1 MKNQPPKIRK
11 SLENRGFALIVTISL
26 MVLLTLIAVGML
38 TLSSISLRQSGASA
52 AMAVAQNNARLALFL
67 ALGELQAQAGP
78 DQRVTGVADLAGTE
92 TGAALKAGEAPKNQL
107 SVNNVD
113 KGLTAVQPGTRYW
126 TGVWERYVAT
136 PATDDPA
143 KEIFTKTPS
152 ANIRQWLVSGNESLS
167 SQNRITPKVSTY
179 AVNADGSVSDAKKA
193 VVLVGE
199 GSAGK
204 PSKDT
209 VERYVAVP
217 LVPIQGKS
225 GKPEGRYAWWV
236 GDEGVK
242 ARINT
247 DQTVKDGAG
256 YTSLPAQRRG
266 WESVD
271 GFSSYPI
278 SSSPQQSELPKVT
291 TLAQTELLIPALGQ
305 NIGDATPLQAA
316 FHSATTDSMSVI
328 ADTLVGGTK
337 IDLSTILASDL
348 PTAKPTNAAN
358 VANYP
363 VRNGKIIHSASGYPG
378 YYLKAPV
385 WDTIK
390 KFHDQYSSLNAGKL
404 LVSAPSSNLLP
415 AIAPVVTDF
424 RILYGARIV
433 PNGPAASATQFRVN
447 PCAKVAIAIANP
459 YSVPLRWDKNL
470 EFRVINQTPS
480 GNRPSRIWPLG
491 GWDGP
496 AYLPHDYSEKA
507 VFQSGLMRIPPNTL
521 EPGEAR
527 AYTIPGPVIH
537 PGNSFTV
544 DLAPFATSQPF
555 NLDNSIEFRLPDASN
570 PLRNPT
576 ITMDVRESMQ
586 TSLIKLEVKLQGSS
600 RALRS
605 IERFELD
612 NGYFVPN
619 TRYLDLGQCR
629 QMTRPIPLMLY
640 SYQLSQPGADY
651 KQLMPGGYEMG
662 QRASTMRT
670 FADFN
675 VAAAVVTKPI
685 ASYNPPPYFC
695 ESNDSISLLPGTA
708 PGGDTGQGFT
718 RNLVADPLPWGRAPN
733 GSPKTV
739 LFTIPEQITSL
750 AQLQHTDLTGDT
762 GAAPYSTQYASV
774 SHQPGNAFGN
784 SYATPFVKRQ
794 NTMQSRTDYEL
805 TGANLTSVTNY
816 SRRYFDI
823 SYLLNASLWD
833 SYFLST
839 LPKSGANPQPQIPAI
854 IRRDGSDSPDLRDPV
869 LAATKLMINGGFN
882 VNSTDKNAWK
892 AFLASAKHFKHKK
905 DSGSPA
911 TAAFPRSL
919 EQASASADPP
929 TGTAEDSFA
938 GFRRLT
944 DPQLDALAEEITR
957 QVRLRGPFISLSHFV
972 NRAIATL
979 DKQPA
984 LSRAGALQLA
994 LDESGANINFA
1005 GNKSSFSSSGFSV
1018 SADAVTLRE
1027 KSGRPRA
1034 DMDGSY
1040 TSSGERPAD
1049 ANSSEP
1055 DWAASSRDRN
1065 WGAVASIVTDRKM
1078 LSDAKYKPEQGYR
1091 STGIP
1096 GWLTQADVLQ
1106 VIGPSITARSD
1117 TFRIRSYGEA
1127 LDAQGKTIA
1136 KAYCEATVQRIPD
1149 YVDPAN
1155 VPSDR
1160 DDPSP
1165 TGKKVLSDLN
1175 KTYGRQF
1182 KIVSFRWLSP
1192 LEV

>member
-1 MKNQPPKIRK
+1 MKNLNPETRDLLK
-11 SLENRGFALIVTISL
+11 NRGFALVVTLSL
-26 MVLLTLIAVGML
+26 MVLLTLIAVGLL
-38 TLSSISLRQSGASA
+38 TLSTIALRQAGASS

-67 ALGELQAQAGP
+67 ALGELQSQAGP
-78 DQRVTGVADLAGTE
+78 DRRVTGVADLACDEMGLPLNP
-92 TGAALKAGEAPKNQL
+92 GASPKNQQ
-107 SVNNVD
+107 SVDGVD
-113 KGLTAVQPGTRYW
+113 KGLTSVQPGTRYW
-126 TGVWERYVAT
+126 TGVWESKS
-136 PATDDPA
+136 TDPF

-152 ANIRQWLVSGNESLS
+152 PEIRQWLVSGNESLS
-167 SQNRITPKVSTY
+167 AQNRITPNDSTY
-179 AVNADGSVSDAKKA
+179 AVNSDGSTSDAAKS

-199 GSAGK
+199 GTAGD
-204 PSKDT
+204 PSTATLD
-209 VERYVAVP
+209 RYVAVP
-217 LVPIQGKS
+217 LVPIKGKNN
-225 GKPEGRYAWWV
+225 KIEGRYGWWI

-242 ARINT
+242 ARINM
-247 DQTVKDGAG
+247 DQTIKDGSR

-271 GFSSYPI
+271 GFSAYPI
-278 SSSPQQSELPKVT
+278 STSPLQSELPKVT
-291 TLAQTELLIPALGQ
+291 SLPQSELLISSLGQ
-305 NIGDATPLQAA
+305 KSGGVTPLQAA
-316 FHSATTDSMSVI
+316 FHSATADSRAVI

-337 IDLSTILASDL
+337 IDLSSILTSDL
-348 PTAKPTNAAN
+348 PSSKPANAPN

-363 VRNGKIIHSASGYPG
+363 VKNGKIIPGVSGYPG
-378 YYLKAPV
+378 SYLRAPV

-390 KFHDQYSSLNAGKL
+390 KFHDQHGLLSAGNL
-404 LVSAPSSNLLP
+404 LVSAPTNNVSP
-415 AIAPVVTDF
+415 AVAPIVTDF
-424 RILYGARIV
+424 RILYGAKIV
-433 PNGPAASATQFRVN
+433 PNGPPTTATQFRVN

-459 YSVPLRWDKNL
+459 YSVPLRWDRNL

-480 GNRPSRIWPLG
+480 NNYPSRIWPLG
-491 GWDGP
+491 SERGP
-496 AYLPHDYSEKA
+496 AFLPRDGSERA
-507 VFQSGLMRIPPNTL
+507 VFQNAVLRIRADKL
-521 EPGEAR
+521 APGEAR
-527 AYTIPGPVIH
+527 AYTIAGPVVH
-537 PGNSFTV
+537 EGMGFTANLESFG
-544 DLAPFATSQPF
+544 SSKPF
-555 NLDNSIEFRLPDASN
+555 NFENCIEFKLADAEN
-570 PLRNPT
+570 PLRTPT
-576 ITMDVRESMQ
+576 ISMDVRESMQ
-586 TSLIKLEVKLQGSS
+586 TSLVKLEMKLQGSS

-612 NGYFVPN
+612 NGYYLPN
-619 TRYLDLGQCR
+619 TRNLDLSQCR
-629 QMTRPIPLMLY
+629 LMKLPIPLMLY
-640 SYQLSQPGADY
+640 SYQLSQPGGDY
-651 KQLMPGGYEMG
+651 RPLMPSGYEMG

-675 VAAAVVTKPI
+675 VAAAVITKPI

-708 PGGDTGQGFT
+708 PGGDTGMGFT

-750 AQLQHTDLTGDT
+750 AQLQHADLTGDT
-762 GAAPYSTQYASV
+762 GAAPYNTQYASV

-794 NTMQSRTDYEL
+794 NVVQTRTDYEL
-805 TGANLTSVTNY
+805 TGANLTSVNSY

-823 SYLLNASLWD
+823 SYLLNASVWD

-839 LPKSGANPQPQIPAI
+839 IPKSGANPQPQIPAI
-854 IRRDGSDSPDLRDPV
+854 TRLDQAVSTDLRDPV
-869 LAATKLMINGGFN
+869 LAATKLMIDGGFN

-892 AFLASAKHFKHKK
+892 AFLGSAKHFKHKTE
-905 DSGSPA
+905 SGNS
-911 TAAFPRSL
+911 TSAAFPRSL
-919 EQASASADPP
+919 EQASVSADPP

-944 DPQLDALAEEITR
+944 DAQLDALAEEITR
-957 QVRLRGPFISLSHFV
+957 QVRLRGPFISLSHFI

-979 DKQPA
+979 EKQPA

-1005 GNKSSFSSSGFSV
+1005 GSKSAFSGSGFSA

-1040 TSSGERPAD
+1040 TSAGERPAD
-1049 ANSSEP
+1049 ANANEP

-1078 LSDAKYKPEQGYR
+1078 LSDARYKPEQGYR

-1155 VPSDR
+1155 IPSDR

-1165 TGKKVLSDLN
+1165 SGVKVLTDLN

-1182 KIVSFRWLSP
+1182 KIISFRWLSP